1 MIPAAGTRV
10 RLYTRVPFEI
20 YLDSLVEVLHDD
32 DDMGR
37 RSAVCTGA
45 LCETALDPC
54 AGVFCGEHGTCRATK
69 IGQYVGLGL
78 GLLRVRWRLERPAV
92 PRATPSAAQ
101 MGDDALVDTAWWAR
115 VGVDVGVPDLGH
127 WGNSRTKFPRR
138 EGLMNRIV
146 YGRRGCCYYLLF
158 IIISC

>member
-92 PRATPSAAQ
+92 PPDVPRLRRPKWETMPSWIPP
-101 MGDDALVDTAWWAR
+101 G
-115 VGVDVGVPDLGH
+115 GH
-127 WGNSRTKFPRR
+127 ESASMSAF
-138 EGLMNRIV
+138 RI
-146 YGRRGCCYYLLF
+146 
-158 IIISC
+158 